1 MVDNKKYIT
10 VRMVTIMSMNLRG
23 KSLLTLKDLS
33 KSEIRFLLDES
44 KEFKQN
50 RLKFIENQP
59 LRGKTLGMIFQK
71 RSTRTRV
78 STETAMVELGGH
90 ALFLGK
96 DDIQL
101 GINESLADTAQ
112 VLGRMVSGILA
123 RVFAHEDVVSLAQ
136 YAGIPVINALSDRF
150 HPLQGLA
157 DMLTI
162 EEHLGQL
169 KDVKIAWIGDGNNV
183 CHTLMIAAVKMG
195 MKMYTATPAG
205 YEPDSTVIDYCKNN
219 TSISEQIL
227 VTEDPITA
235 IEKADVVVTDTF
247 ISMGQETETRA
258 KLRKF
263 EGFQVNTELVEY
275 AKEDFIFMHCLPRH
289 KEEVTDEII
298 YGNHSVVFDEAENR
312 LHTVAAVLKNYL

>member
-1 MVDNKKYIT
+1 MVVN
-10 VRMVTIMSMNLRG
+10 MSANLKG

-33 KSEIRFLLDES
+33 KDEIRFLLNES
-44 KEFKQN
+44 KTFKEKRLEFIK
-50 RLKFIENQP
+50 NQP

-101 GINESLADTAQ
+101 GVNESLSDTAQ

-123 RVFAHEDVVSLAQ
+123 RVFAHNDVELLAK
-136 YAGIPVINALSDRF
+136 YAGIPVINALSDQF

-157 DMLTI
+157 DILTI
-162 EEHLGQL
+162 EEHLGKL
-169 KDVKIAWIGDGNNV
+169 NNVKVAWIGDGNNV
-183 CHTLMIAAVKMG
+183 CHTLMIAAIKMG
-195 MKMYTATPAG
+195 MQIHIAAPEGFKPN
-205 YEPDSTVIDYCKNN
+205 STVTDYCMNN
-219 TSISEQIL
+219 TTISDQIL
-227 VTEDPITA
+227 ITDDPITA
-235 IEKADVVVTDTF
+235 IDQANVVVTDTF
-247 ISMGQETETRA
+247 ISMGQEAESQS
-258 KLRKF
+258 KLKKF
-263 EGFQVNTELVEY
+263 EGFQVNSDLVEH
-275 AKEDFIFMHCLPRH
+275 AKGDFIFMHCLPRH

-298 YGNHSVVFDEAENR
+298 YGPHSVVFDEAENR